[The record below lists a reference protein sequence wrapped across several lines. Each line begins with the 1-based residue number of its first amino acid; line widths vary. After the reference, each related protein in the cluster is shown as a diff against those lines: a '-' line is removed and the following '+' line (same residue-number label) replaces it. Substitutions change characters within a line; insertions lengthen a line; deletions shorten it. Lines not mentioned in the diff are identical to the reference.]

1 MIDLTTNFAGL
12 RLSNPVIAGSS
23 GLTRNLSKIKELT
36 DAGIGAVVLKS
47 LFEEQIEM
55 QGANLLDLSNYPE
68 AADYISNYVKSDEIN
83 NYLNFIREVKREVSI
98 PVIASINCY
107 KSDSWVS
114 FAKSVEEA
122 GADALEVNMMR
133 VETDLFGNPT
143 EVVDEYVRVTEALV
157 KRVSIPVIVKLSRF
171 HVNMPALVDKLR
183 AVGAKA
189 VTLVNRAYQTDVDID
204 NIKLSS
210 GNIFTDSDDLSD
222 TLRFT
227 GLVTGLVG
235 RIDVSAST
243 GVHEYKDVV
252 KCLLVGATTVQM
264 CSAIYQ
270 KGAIA
275 VKEAIE
281 GLEKWMKQKGYYNIS
296 EFRGKLNAK
305 NLPSVTQFE
314 RMQFMKYF
322 SNRDK

>member
-68 AADYISNYVKSDEIN
+68 AADYISNYVKGDEIN

-133 VETDLFGNPT
+133 VETDLFRNPT

-322 SNRDK
+322 SNHDK